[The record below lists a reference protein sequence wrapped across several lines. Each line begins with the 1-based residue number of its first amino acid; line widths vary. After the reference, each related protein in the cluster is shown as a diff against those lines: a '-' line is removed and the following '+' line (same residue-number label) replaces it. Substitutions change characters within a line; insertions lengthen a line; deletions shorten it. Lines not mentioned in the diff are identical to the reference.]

1 MTQSAIQQ
9 RPAGEVTYQVAG
21 QEIKLTYGNVR
32 QYLTRG
38 NGNVSDTEVGL
49 FISLCKY
56 NSLNPFLNEAYLVK
70 FGSQPAQMI
79 VSKEAYFKRAE
90 SNPEYEGIES
100 GVIIQNE
107 AGEIQELAGGFVP
120 PRAYLLGAWAKVY
133 RKGFRVPITAKVNL
147 SEYDKGQSIWK
158 EKKATMIEKV
168 AKVQALREAFP
179 SQLGAMYTEEEA
191 RYTSYEEVK
200 QRDEAIEQA
209 NTAEDKVAQ
218 AMQEAM
224 QEPAEVP
231 TEPVATPA
239 EPVEVEPEPVEVV
252 AKKATKAKAKEVEPQ
267 EMDFA

>member
-1 MTQSAIQQ
+1 MTTQAIQE
-9 RPAGEVTYQVAG
+9 RPAHEVNYQVAG
-21 QEIKLTYGNVR
+21 QEIKLTYNNVR
-32 QYLTRG
+32 QFLTKG
-38 NGNVSDTEVGL
+38 NGAVTDTEVGS
-49 FISLCKY
+49 FITLCRY

-90 SNPEYEGIES
+90 ANPEYDGIES
-100 GVIIQNE
+100 GVIIQTE

-133 RKGFRVPITAKVNL
+133 RKNYRVPVTTKVNL

-179 SQLGAMYTEEEA
+179 SQLGAMYTEEET

-200 QRDEAIEQA
+200 QRDEAVEQTA
-209 NTAEDKVAQ
+209 TAEDKVAM

-224 QEPAEVP
+224 QEQVP
-231 TEPVATPA
+231 IP
-239 EPVEVEPEPVEVV
+239 EPEPE
-252 AKKATKAKAKEVEPQ
+252 AEPAAEPKATKTKKAKTEVETEAIP
-267 EMDFA
+267 EIDFA